1 MEKEF
6 AELKRWVDAPK
17 NGVVNEDKMQDVMD
31 AFLIIQQIVCPE
43 DPDAIIEV
51 VEGALQ
57 LGSVAIKITTTDV
70 TVYDTAEFAEATKN
84 ASNFQVYPTTDDRVK
99 LDILFDGVIDYTLI

>member
-6 AELKRWVDAPK
+6 EELKRWVDAPK
-17 NGVVNEDKMQDVMD
+17 NGVVNEAEMRNVVD
-31 AFLIIQQIVCPE
+31 AFEIIKRIVLAS
-43 DPDAIIEV
+43 DPDAAIEI

-57 LGSVAIKITTTDV
+57 LGSVAIKVTTIDV
-70 TVYDTAEFAEATKN
+70 TVYDTAEFAEATKH
-84 ASNFQVYPTTDDRVK
+84 ASNFQVYPTTDDKVK